1 MDPEVY
7 RGMAA
12 HEDRHWWFEGRRA
25 VIGALLDRIPLGPD
39 ASVLEAGC
47 GTGGN
52 LYLLSGAGRVSAF
65 EPHDEARDLAAGRHP
80 DVVIAHGDLP
90 FRVPFPAGSFDLVAA
105 LDVLEHV
112 EEDEAAL
119 RALVEM
125 ARPGGWIIVTVPAI
139 QLLWGSHDRRLHHV
153 RRYDRARLRRIARA
167 SGAEIQYETYCNTI
181 LAPIAIAL
189 RLAERLTGRVVGD
202 QERVPPGPVNSL
214 LASAFGLE
222 RHMVGRRSLPFGL
235 SLAMI
240 LRRPDDPREEPG
252 AAPPVEADR

>member
-1 MDPEVY
+1 
-7 RGMAA
+7 MAA
-12 HEDRHWWFEGRRA
+12 HEDRHWWFVGRRA
-25 VIGALLDRIPLGPD
+25 VIGAMLDRVPLGPD
-39 ASVLEAGC
+39 AHVLEAGC

-52 LYLLSGAGRVSAF
+52 LYLLSGSGRVSAF

-80 DVVIAHGDLP
+80 DVLIADGELP
-90 FRVPFPAGSFDLVAA
+90 FRVPFPPGSFDLVAA

-139 QLLWGSHDRRLHHV
+139 QALWGSHDRRLHHV
-153 RRYDRARLRRIARA
+153 RRYDRARLRRLARA
-167 SGAEIQYETYCNTI
+167 SGAEIEYETYCNTI

-189 RLAERLTGRVVGD
+189 RLTERLTGRDLGD
-202 QERVPPGPVNSL
+202 QERVPPRPLNSL
-214 LASAFGLE
+214 LAGAFSLE
-222 RHMVGRRSLPFGL
+222 GRVVGRWSLPFGL

-240 LRRPDDPREEPG
+240 LHRPDGP
-252 AAPPVEADR
+252 